1 MEEGDSD
8 SDSDSDSFTRQ
19 LGNMKIGSD
28 DSDSD
33 SYSQQPKKLPRFRP
47 ARTKKERLELHK
59 KYEEQQK
66 DPIHQITRKVGDL
79 GIKKKIIKKS
89 KNHFN
94 IDQVLKSIKD
104 TNEKYKL
111 NKPKKNSL

>member
-1 MEEGDSD
+1 MEEG
-8 SDSDSDSFTRQ
+8 DSDSDSFTRQ

-28 DSDSD
+28 DSD

-111 NKPKKNSL
+111 NKPKKK